1 MKLVQQSKSVFQV
14 DLGIDEKI
22 RNIEATEA
30 AKKRAAEE
38 RIRKAKSGAPSEFV
52 PTNLAVNFRQA
63 NRFKQTDSKTA
74 PADNANKNRSSTVEA
89 KDLVTQRTVVVGQ
102 VPQERLVAVDGQ
114 APREND
120 PNRATDDLHLTQ
132 FKKHFQRK

>member
-1 MKLVQQSKSVFQV
+1 M
-14 DLGIDEKI
+14 GIDEKI

-63 NRFKQTDSKTA
+63 NRFKQTDTVDDKDEGGGGGKDPAGAGGKGKQSKLREE
-74 PADNANKNRSSTVEA
+74 K
-89 KDLVTQRTVVVGQ
+89 LVTQRTVVVGQ
-102 VPQERLVAVDGQ
+102 VPQERLVAVDSNGQ
-114 APREND
+114 PITHND
-120 PNRATDDLHLTQ
+120 PNRATDDHHLTQ